1 MIMNSKILI
10 QHLFYIYNLNLF
22 VFVVSYWRESL
33 LIAMSLCGVYK
44 ENEVRDPNVEI
55 QVSTTLRGVLRTP
68 PFSMGALPMMGGAS
82 YPLSAASK
90 KPAFTGVSS
99 VGA

>member
-1 MIMNSKILI
+1 MNSKILI
-10 QHLFYIYNLNLF
+10 QHLFYIYNLKLF

-55 QVSTTLRGVLRTP
+55 QVSTTLRGVTENTP
-68 PFSMGALPMMGGAS
+68 LLNTCFTDGERCF
-82 YPLSAASK
+82 LSLN
-90 KPAFTGVSS
+90 
-99 VGA
+99 